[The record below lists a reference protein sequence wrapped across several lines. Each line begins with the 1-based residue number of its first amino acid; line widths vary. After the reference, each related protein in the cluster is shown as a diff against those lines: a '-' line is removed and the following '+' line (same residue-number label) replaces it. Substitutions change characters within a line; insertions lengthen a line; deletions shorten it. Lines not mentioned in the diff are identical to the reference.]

1 MAAFPTMTVTNA
13 GLALQAKVQAGAALT
28 FTRIALGDGQL
39 NGQPIAVLAD
49 MISQKASVPVD
60 SVRVVGA
67 NTCQV
72 GGFFS
77 NATLE
82 QGFWWR
88 EIGIFA
94 TDPDQGE
101 ILYGYTNA
109 GDAGDYIPTV
119 QDTRIER
126 NMYVSIGVAG
136 ASDVTIT
143 IPSSDSY
150 VLVAEKGQ
158 PDGVAELD
166 STGKVPAEQLPSM
179 DYVPNS
185 QKGVGGG
192 VATLDGSGKLVQGQI
207 PDIDCGVWDTDPVAS
222 HNATADTHRAMLVD
236 GNNVEPVDSSQSLE
250 EHIAN
255 PQAHQNL
262 KIDGNNT

>member
-1 MAAFPTMTVTNA
+1 
-13 GLALQAKVQAGAALT
+13 
-28 FTRIALGDGQL
+28 
-39 NGQPIAVLAD
+39 
-49 MISQKASVPVD
+49 
-60 SVRVVGA
+60 
-67 NTCQV
+67 
-72 GGFFS
+72 
-77 NATLE
+77 
-82 QGFWWR
+82 
-88 EIGIFA
+88 
-94 TDPDQGE
+94 
-101 ILYGYTNA
+101 
-109 GDAGDYIPTV
+109 
-119 QDTRIER
+119 
-126 NMYVSIGVAG
+126 MYVSIGVAG

-150 VLVAEKGQ
+150 IMAAEKGQ

-222 HNATADTHRAMLVD
+222 HNATVDTHRAMLVD
-236 GNNVEPVDSSQSLE
+236 GNNVEPVDSSRSLE